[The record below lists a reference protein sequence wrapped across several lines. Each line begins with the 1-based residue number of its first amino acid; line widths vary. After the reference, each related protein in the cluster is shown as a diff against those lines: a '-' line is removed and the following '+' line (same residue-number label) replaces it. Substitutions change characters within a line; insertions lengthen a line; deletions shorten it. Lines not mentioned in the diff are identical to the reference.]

1 MGEQQSRR
9 ACDRGAIVRRL
20 PSWSARAPLT
30 GLLMML
36 RGSLHTGAFGE
47 AETPL
52 VLTRPLFGSQQAYW
66 GWLTRA

>member
-1 MGEQQSRR
+1 
-9 ACDRGAIVRRL
+9 
-20 PSWSARAPLT
+20 
-30 GLLMML
+30 MML